1 MESNK
6 SLPATSGKNDSN
18 QIVQRRGDK
27 NSMIKGRDRKK
38 AGTSTTTRTKTMRAR
53 SKEKEANKIKIK
65 RTDKE
70 ALLKVSP
77 KVLTTVS
84 MDATNHN

>member
-1 MESNK
+1 MPQESEGAIPLPDIKEALKKKEQEEQLARMEE
-6 SLPATSGKNDSN
+6 
-18 QIVQRRGDK
+18 
-27 NSMIKGRDRKK
+27 
-38 AGTSTTTRTKTMRAR
+38 
-53 SKEKEANKIKIK
+53 EKEANKIKIK

-77 KVLTTVS
+77 KILTTVS